1 VGFRQVC
8 WRLNAGIPTRLTLP
22 ADLTTCPGAQPT
34 VRVST
39 TVYDIM
45 HGNQITYGFW
55 GPTLTSVILKRL
67 SDASDQ
73 RCAILIA

>member
-1 VGFRQVC
+1 
-8 WRLNAGIPTRLTLP
+8 
-22 ADLTTCPGAQPT
+22 
-34 VRVST
+34 
-39 TVYDIM
+39 M

-67 SDASDQ
+67 SDAGDQ